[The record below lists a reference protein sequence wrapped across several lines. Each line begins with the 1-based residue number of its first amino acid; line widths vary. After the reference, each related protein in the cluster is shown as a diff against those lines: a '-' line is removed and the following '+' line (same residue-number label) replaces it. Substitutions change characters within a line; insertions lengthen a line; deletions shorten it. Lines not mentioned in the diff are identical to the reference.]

1 MRWMSVPCGRRSTSV
16 LPAIICFCV
25 SGLSPMWLTIARRTS
40 PALISLPMPT
50 PGIAVSLA
58 ITVSPPVPRRT
69 SSSMRRSGVPT
80 PMNPPIITEAP
91 SGTRAAA
98 CSSDSVFMAARP
110 AVAPSLREPSAVHRQ
125 RDSTDLGRRV
135 RAQERDGGADLLR
148 GGELFRRLLFGK
160 KPPPGLRH
168 RQVLA
173 GGEVVD
179 LLRHERSEHPSR
191 TDRVARHSR
200 GGRLERHDL
209 GEPDDAV
216 LGGDVRRLVDR
227 GHEPMR

>member
-1 MRWMSVPCGRRSTSV
+1 MSVPCGTRSTSA

-40 PALISLPMPT
+40 PALMSLPMPT

-80 PMNPPIITEAP
+80 PMKPPIITE
-91 SGTRAAA
+91 
-98 CSSDSVFMAARP
+98 
-110 AVAPSLREPSAVHRQ
+110 APSLREPSAVHRQ

-135 RAQERDGGADLLR
+135 RAQECDGGADLLR